1 MDGIYHDVYVHI
13 VVGRKSLIVVEN
25 GFSLF
30 SSHLLLLDEL
40 RNFGAYGLEI
50 TQSGL
55 KDISRSSGAPEHF
68 MHESFKG
75 YQVALGVTGRVVGPA
90 RMGRERTGTR
100 FGWWSSG
107 RRYRG
112 RKLCISGMERGGCG
126 RVDEWGQI
134 DRDGSGWRQED
145 GRDVLRV
152 PNFT

>member
-75 YQVALGVTGRVVGPA
+75 YQVAPGVTGRVMGPA

-100 FGWWSSG
+100 FG
-107 RRYRG
+107 
-112 RKLCISGMERGGCG
+112 
-126 RVDEWGQI
+126 
-134 DRDGSGWRQED
+134 
-145 GRDVLRV
+145 
-152 PNFT
+152 